1 MQFLWQLQ
9 RQLLSSISTSRIQVA
24 SNFKNIQKWRQ
35 YGINPLK
42 QLKWKKNT
50 QNTDKNISSQTLIV
64 NQSFWYT
71 CIYAIMHTVP
81 PYLNCTVPQLQEAPF
96 SYFCIYTLLQS
107 SKPFMY
113 LYLVIYIFRY
123 IRGCTSSTTSS
134 AHFCHLQAPEAE
146 KSTLESELQRCQY
159 LG

>member
-71 CIYAIMHTVP
+71 CIYAIMYVICIYVYKIDIMYTKPWPLLFQSSQTSNQTEPQWHTFP
-81 PYLNCTVPQLQEAPF
+81 APQEATPRC
-96 SYFCIYTLLQS
+96 SRA
-107 SKPFMY
+107 
-113 LYLVIYIFRY
+113 V
-123 IRGCTSSTTSS
+123 S
-134 AHFCHLQAPEAE
+134 ARNSVKLDAKTDVAPKVTEP
-146 KSTLESELQRCQY
+146 
-159 LG
+159 LGVVLKAGK